1 MIQLYIEIIYKWE
14 ELDNMDKIVLASK
27 SPRRREILENL
38 GVAFT
43 VMESGAD
50 ESGIS
55 AEEIAPEL
63 YVQELALIKASECAK
78 KIKDKRLIISADTI
92 VCADGIILGKPCDKN
107 DAFRMLRMLSGRKH
121 EVYTGFCV
129 MKSDDADS
137 VCRACKTE
145 VTFKELSDAEI
156 EAYIKTGEPMD
167 KAGAY
172 GIQGFGSLLVSK
184 ISGDYLNVVGLPVS
198 ELSDV
203 LKNEFGYY
211 IIKE

>member
-1 MIQLYIEIIYKWE
+1 MK
-14 ELDNMDKIVLASK
+14 DKKIVLASK

-38 GVAFT
+38 GVDFE
-43 VMESGAD
+43 VIESNAD
-50 ESGIS
+50 ESTVSSDGIS
-55 AEEIAPEL
+55 VEL
-63 YVQELALIKASECAK
+63 YVQELALIKAADCAK
-78 KIKDKRLIISADTI
+78 NVEDDATLIISADT
-92 VCADGIILGKPCDKN
+92 VVSLDNKILGKPKDEEE
-107 DAFRMLRMLSGRKH
+107 AFLMLKSLSGKTH

-145 VTFKELSDAEI
+145 VTFKELTDDEI
-156 EAYIKTGEPMD
+156 LAYIKTGEPMD

-172 GIQGFGSLLVSK
+172 GIQGLGGLLVSG
-184 ISGDYLNVVGLPVS
+184 ISGDYLNVGGLPAS
-198 ELSDV
+198 MLSDV